1 VSIEFPAW
9 AVVGDRRREHIARV
23 TALVGSWADAMGVGE
38 AEARR
43 WRTAA
48 VLHDALRDAGPEALA
63 RYTPQGDWPVKLWHG
78 PAAAVAAEQDGI
90 ADAGILSA
98 IRYHSVGWTGWDR
111 AGRMLFL
118 ADFLEPGRRYH
129 DSALAILSERVP
141 REPEAV
147 FREVVA
153 RRIAW
158 AGAAG
163 KTVRPETAALWSQL
177 V

>member
-1 VSIEFPAW
+1 MTIEFPAW
-9 AVVGDRRREHIARV
+9 AVVGERRQEHIARV
-23 TALVGSWADAMGVGE
+23 TTLVVSWARAMRVSEDE
-38 AEARR
+38 AGR

-48 VLHDALRDAGPEALA
+48 ILHDALRDAKPEELE
-63 RYTPQGDWPVKLWHG
+63 RYTPQGDWPLKLWHG
-78 PAAAVAAEQDGI
+78 PAAAVAAERDGVR
-90 ADAGILSA
+90 DAGILSA
-98 IRYHSVGWTGWDR
+98 IRYHSVGWTGWDA

-118 ADFLEPGRRYH
+118 ADFLEPGRGYH
-129 DSALAILSERVP
+129 DSALAVLSERVP
-141 REPEAV
+141 REPETV